1 MSRRLQ
7 SVLADLHDRY
17 GATAADLTADE
28 LEALVFACKRVDNPF
43 SEINAELMEQPIHIC
58 KGVWMWPLT
67 AGAAVWLTEYASKWW
82 KSTSTMYRW
91 AQSYALVHGRDE
103 GAFLSL
109 NTKWR
114 ARAAILKT
122 ALSFGCHVGELNA
135 AIDRAYG
142 VDPYHQPKKKSTVE
156 EEAETDFAALVA
168 RLEVASGI
176 PSTQWLWGRSL
187 ASMMKS
193 YRELSALAT
202 ATFRTE
208 KAKAQ
213 LELDEAVENLAR
225 ICAKIGERLRE
236 RNEESN

>member
-1 MSRRLQ
+1 MNRRLQ

-17 GATAADLTADE
+17 GATAADLSADE

-43 SEINAELMEQPIHIC
+43 SEINAELMEQPIHVC

-91 AQSYALVHGRDE
+91 AQAYALVHGRDE
-103 GAFLSL
+103 EAFVSL
-109 NTKWR
+109 ITKWK

-122 ALSFGCHVGELNA
+122 ALSFCCHAGELNA

-142 VDPYHQPKKKSTVE
+142 VDPYHQPRKKSKVE

-176 PSTQWLWGRSL
+176 PSSQWLWGRSL

-193 YRELSALAT
+193 YVELSTLA
-202 ATFRTE
+202 AAAMVGE
-208 KAKAQ
+208 KNH
-213 LELDEAVENLAR
+213 LHMELDEAIENLAR

>member
-28 LEALVFACKRVDNPF
+28 LEALVFACKRVDNPY
-43 SEINAELMEQPIHIC
+43 SEINAELMEQPIHVC

-82 KSTSTMYRW
+82 KPTSTMYRW
-91 AQSYALVHGRDE
+91 AQAYALVNGRNE

-109 NTKWR
+109 DTKWR

-142 VDPYHQPKKKSTVE
+142 IDPYHQSKKKSTVE
-156 EEAETDFAALVA
+156 EDAETDFAALVA
-168 RLEVASGI
+168 RLEVSSGI

-193 YRELSALAT
+193 YVELSTLAAT
-202 ATFRTE
+202 AMVGE
-208 KAKAQ
+208 KNR
-213 LELDEAVENLAR
+213 LHIELDEAIENLAR
-225 ICAKIGERLRE
+225 ICAKIGERLKE
-236 RNEESN
+236 RNEKSN